1 MAIPGLLVVHGD
13 RPTIFVDQS
22 LVLEIDQQSG
32 KGLPGQAQFLCHGID
47 RTQINSSKSFRRRKM
62 PQ

>member
-13 RPTIFVDQS
+13 KPTIFVDQS

-32 KGLPGQAQFLCHGID
+32 KGLPGQAQFLGHGID
-47 RTQINSSKSFRRRKM
+47 RTQINSFK
-62 PQ
+62 